1 MARDRDPESGSR
13 RAPDEP
19 DAQIDLH
26 GMPPE
31 QALRRLA
38 QELHAC
44 RMRREDRLLVITGR
58 GFGNRTQQPVLR
70 PRVEAWLAGA
80 DGIRHGVVGV
90 ETHSRGGALLVHL
103 RTAGR
108 ARGES
113 DRGHLTDDGRE

>member
-1 MARDRDPESGSR
+1 MARHRDTQSGFRSG
-13 RAPDEP
+13 PDEP
-19 DAQIDLH
+19 DAQVDLH
-26 GMPPE
+26 GLPPE

-80 DGIRHGVVGV
+80 DGIRHGVVAV
-90 ETHSRGGALLVHL
+90 ELHSRGGALLVRL
-103 RTAGR
+103 RAGGR
-108 ARGES
+108 ARG
-113 DRGHLTDDGRE
+113 DLTDDERE